1 MKEEARETSL
11 HRKFFM
17 KWIPVVSFNEYII
30 VLSQLCSALIWNS
43 IQVVFA
49 VLLHMKICSGSS
61 LSITSE
67 SFTLMATPLAVD
79 DAVDTGYFIG
89 WFLSEL
95 KGS

>member
-1 MKEEARETSL
+1 MSISL
-11 HRKFFM
+11 CLVPAM
-17 KWIPVVSFNEYII
+17 
-30 VLSQLCSALIWNS
+30 LCTHLELDPS
-43 IQVVFA
+43 VFA
-49 VLLHMKICSGSS
+49 VLLHVKICGGSS